1 MVTSWRG
8 PGTLVLVTHGLAF
21 GRLTRAF
28 LEQAETAVLQP
39 TPGSPQG
46 GDLVGKIAPAK

>member
-46 GDLVGKIAPAK
+46 GDLVGKIAPPK